1 MLKRR
6 KEVGN
11 RDQMKK
17 SQIKRRNRLSKKKKK
32 KEYFTE
38 TIDRKLRIMKFYL
51 IWNLFLFFSYLEIYI
66 KVN

>member
-1 MLKRR
+1 MLKRQ

-17 SQIKRRNRLSKKKKK
+17 SQIKRRNRLSKKK